1 MTNFLLLKK
10 NTIRVLHFLKRVT
23 WQIKIRSRCHMRH
36 NVNEKRP
43 SEIQIHSRIS
53 FSMRSRRHFCRFSL
67 TSFSASLD
75 CSWAALSY
83 SRWGNEPHV
92 VSRFIRRADDRPQ
105 RDERPAFLSPYS
117 VRAKT
122 SLFVRAVRAIKII
135 VRERVRIST
144 RARATL
150 LWERERNLASLLMSS
165 SHHRSRIIFRLTQ
178 WILSRNALIV
188 CWPNRN
194 LRGVNVANQ
203 QEREISLTYDPY
215 IFRDSDKTSSCLD
228 SCIFNALAYFIFLVL
243 ASCTMQRED

>member
-1 MTNFLLLKK
+1 M
-10 NTIRVLHFLKRVT
+10 HFLKRVT

-67 TSFSASLD
+67 TSFFASLD

-117 VRAKT
+117 VRVKT
-122 SLFVRAVRAIKII
+122 SLFVRTVRAIKII

-150 LWERERNLASLLMSS
+150 LWERERGTWRLFWC
-165 SHHRSRIIFRLTQ
+165 HRLITVR
-178 WILSRNALIV
+178 ALFS
-188 CWPNRN
+188 
-194 LRGVNVANQ
+194 A
-203 QEREISLTYDPY
+203 
-215 IFRDSDKTSSCLD
+215 
-228 SCIFNALAYFIFLVL
+228 
-243 ASCTMQRED
+243 